1 MTNDGECV
9 SERIDEAVGTL
20 QQMKSEGHENVA
32 FFYDDKTGLK
42 AIVAIHSSRLGPAL
56 GGCRVWPY
64 ESEAEA
70 LKDVLRLSKGMT
82 YKNAAMG
89 LPLGGGKAVI
99 IASKE
104 QKTPELFEAF
114 GRAVATFGGRYVTAQ
129 DVGTSSDDLLAIR
142 KGTEHVVGLPGA
154 GGDPSPVTARG
165 VLGGM
170 KAALEHVYGTDSL
183 EGRTVAVQGLG
194 AVGMHLCRNLHAEG
208 AKLVVTD
215 IDEGRV
221 RQAVQEFGAEATTT
235 EGIYDVDCDVYAP
248 CALGGTLNDDTIPRL
263 KAAIVAGSA
272 NNQLGE
278 DRHGDM
284 LKERNIVYAPDFVIN
299 GGGVINV
306 FNELVPGGY
315 DQQRAFEQV
324 DGIRAKVAE
333 ALDLAKE
340 HGVNTNTAAVMMA
353 DRTLQAEA

>member
-1 MTNDGECV
+1 M
-9 SERIDEAVGTL
+9 GTL
-20 QQMKSEGHENVA
+20 QQMKAEGHESVSY
-32 FFYDDKTGLK
+32 FYDEKTGLK
-42 AIVAIHSSRLGPAL
+42 AIVAIHSTRLGPAL

-64 ESEAEA
+64 ETEADA

-99 IASKE
+99 IASKD

-114 GRAVATFGGRYVTAQ
+114 GRVVASFGGRYVTAQ

-142 KGTEHVVGLPGA
+142 RATEHVVGLPGA

-170 KAALEHVYGTDSL
+170 KAALEHVFGTDSL
-183 EGRTVAVQGLG
+183 QGRTVAVQGLG
-194 AVGMHLCRNLHAEG
+194 AVGMHLCRNLHEEG
-208 AKLVVTD
+208 ARLIVTD

-221 RQAVQEFGAEATTT
+221 EQAVKEFGAVASAPDA
-235 EGIYDVDCDVYAP
+235 IYDADCDVYAP
-248 CALGGTLNDDTIPRL
+248 CALGGILNDDTIPRL
-263 KAAIVAGSA
+263 KASIVAGSA
-272 NNQLGE
+272 NNQLAE
-278 DRHGDM
+278 DRHADM
-284 LKERNIVYAPDFVIN
+284 LKERNVVYAPDFVIN

-306 FNELVPGGY
+306 FNELAPDGY
-315 DQQRAFEQV
+315 NRERAFEQV

-333 ALDLAKE
+333 ALALAKE
-340 HGVNTNTAAVMMA
+340 QDVNSNAAAVLMA
-353 DRTLQAEA
+353 DRTLRAGA